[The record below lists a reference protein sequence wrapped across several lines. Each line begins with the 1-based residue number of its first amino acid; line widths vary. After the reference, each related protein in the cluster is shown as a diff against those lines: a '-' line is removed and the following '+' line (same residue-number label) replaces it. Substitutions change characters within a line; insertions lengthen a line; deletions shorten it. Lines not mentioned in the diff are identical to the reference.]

1 MGGGGFGGG
10 PGAGA
15 GVAAAAA
22 AAGGRP
28 GRTFT
33 NDLYADYNGPEG
45 GAVPTT
51 AVPGSIVPGAMPLA
65 PNLEPSKQ
73 IMVRNVSLRCPLSL
87 CVSLHVTAYQTHVPR
102 SSCRLFRPR

>member
-10 PGAGA
+10 PGAG
-15 GVAAAAA
+15 VAAAA

-65 PNLEPSKQ
+65 ANLEPSKQ
-73 IMVRNVSLRCPLSL
+73 IMVRNVSLRCPLCV
-87 CVSLHVTAYQTHVPR
+87 CVSLHVTAYETHVPWT
-102 SSCRLFRPR
+102 SCRLFRPR